1 LPTVPALRNS
11 APNPRPA
18 GGHTRLPESPGGV
31 VHVGHLS
38 LRRKRQLPG
47 SAADGEDVRNSETGR
62 RRRRTV
68 RGRLHGLAAVAALF
82 TALVGGVGLS
92 GYAGLNAANSAE
104 NRLGT
109 IQSLELEA
117 QSEQHA
123 IRGLAWFAISIGTH
137 GTDRPMSEVREE
149 FAAARDRLRAVQE
162 NLAGIVDGTTYAQRF
177 QEAAS
182 AENEIVALAEE
193 AIGLATV
200 NREQALIRIDRL
212 ETAVDELDAD
222 AAGLTA
228 DLRADRDRRMA
239 ATHRLTRSDSL
250 RLLAAAVLATVLVFA
265 LSTWLGRSILT
276 PLKAVA
282 DVARRIGS
290 GDPDARCALTG
301 QEETDAVARALNT
314 TAEKL
319 SASMD
324 HLAAEARRER
334 LGSQLTEAFDM
345 AESEAEAYAVVGRTL
360 HQLDPQRP
368 AELLLADN
376 SRARLGRKAASG
388 PDEPPC
394 CPVTSPYSCVAVRRG
409 HATVF
414 EDSDALNACP
424 KLKDRPAG
432 RMSAVCVPVTFMGR
446 SLGVVH
452 ITGAPGQRPSD
463 DALAALS
470 VLAGQT
476 GSRIGTL
483 RSFAQ
488 AQLQA
493 STDGLTG
500 LRNRRAFETEARQL
514 LLAGGRAAIVM
525 ADLDNFKLLNDTHG
539 HEAGD
544 RALRRFGQALRQQLR
559 EQDITGRIGGEEFGM
574 VLHDLAP
581 DEAVAVIERLREALH
596 EPGDGATPSFTASF
610 GISCTDGHTG
620 FDDLLR
626 SADRALYRSKH
637 DGRDRITLDTQ
648 LNRPQPATA
657 TADAYARAVRPAG

>member
-1 LPTVPALRNS
+1 MVM
-11 APNPRPA
+11 
-18 GGHTRLPESPGGV
+18 
-31 VHVGHLS
+31 
-38 LRRKRQLPG
+38 
-47 SAADGEDVRNSETGR
+47 DVRNSETER
-62 RRRRTV
+62 RRRRSA
-68 RGRLHGLAAVAALF
+68 RMRLRGLAVVAALF

-92 GYAGLNAANSAE
+92 GYAGLNAANAAE

-109 IQSLELEA
+109 TQALTLEA
-117 QSEQHA
+117 QSQQHA
-123 IRGLAWFAISIGTH
+123 IRGLAWFAVAVGAG

-149 FAAARDRLRAVQE
+149 FDAARARLRATQDE
-162 NLAGIVDGTTYAQRF
+162 LAGIVDGTYAQRF
-177 QEAAS
+177 QQLES

-193 AIGLATV
+193 AIRLATV
-200 NREQALIRIDRL
+200 DRPEALARIDRL
-212 ETAVDELDAD
+212 ESAAD
-222 AAGLTA
+222 ALDTDITRLTG
-228 DLRADRDRRMA
+228 DLGADRARRMA
-239 ATHRLTRSDSL
+239 ATRELTRSDGL
-250 RLLAAAVLATVLVFA
+250 RLLAAAVLATVLVVA
-265 LSTWLGRSILT
+265 LSIWLGRSILT

-282 DVARRIGS
+282 DVARRIGA
-290 GDPDARCALTG
+290 GDPDARCTLTG
-301 QEETDAVARALNT
+301 QDETDAVARALNT
-314 TAEKL
+314 TADKL

-345 AESEAEAYAVVGRTL
+345 AESEVEAYAVVGRTL

-376 SRARLGRKAASG
+376 SRARLSRKAVSG

-394 CPVTSPYSCVAVRRG
+394 CPVSSPYSCVAVRRG

-414 EDSDALNACP
+414 DDSDALNACP

-432 RMSAVCVPVTFMGR
+432 RLSAVCVPVSFMGR

-452 ITGAPGQRPSD
+452 TTGAPGQRPAD
-463 DALAALS
+463 DTLAALS
-470 VLAGQT
+470 MLASQT

-500 LRNRRAFETEARQL
+500 LRNRRAFETEAREL

-559 EQDITGRIGGEEFGM
+559 EHDITGRIGGEEFGM
-574 VLHDLAP
+574 VLHDADP
-581 DEAVAVIERLREALH
+581 EEAMAVIERLRDALH

-620 FDDLLR
+620 FDELLR
-626 SADRALYRSKH
+626 SADRALYHSKH
-637 DGRDRITLDTQ
+637 AGRDRITLDTQ
-648 LNRPQPATA
+648 TGHHTAADPVPSRP
-657 TADAYARAVRPAG
+657 